1 MGTHTLR
8 LELKRTF
15 SKKTRNN
22 KAILNMLKRIFFLV
36 SMICMVASHPQVAS
50 ETYKINVPGPDG
62 TLQQIDLSQTY
73 PEGFEGAPLTPA
85 DECDGYSCTGLE
97 YKLPNKITIINKDG
111 VAVEKDV
118 FIGQC
123 NSNFPEFKADTEEVF
138 CFVNEDSSCAK
149 KKSNV
154 FKGKFVSSEPC
165 RAANAPKKRGF
176 GDDILEALTTIWNW
190 FSNLFG

>member
-1 MGTHTLR
+1 MGTHTRTLR

-22 KAILNMLKRIFFLV
+22 KAILNMLKHIFFLV

-62 TLQQIDLSQTY
+62 TLQQMDLSQTY

-97 YKLPNKITIINKDG
+97 YKLPNKITIRNKDG

-149 KKSNV
+149 RN
-154 FKGKFVSSEPC
+154 
-165 RAANAPKKRGF
+165 
-176 GDDILEALTTIWNW
+176 LTC
-190 FSNLFG
+190 SKVNLFHLSHAELAMLPKNEDLEMISWKP